1 MLPLCLCYGMQGLFF
16 QFMHKFQKMEISID
30 LTGLRMFHAPVQNML
45 TVWTG
50 FAENRSWRT
59 PVPSH
64 WPIIASTSAQLTLFT
79 SLMLKMKY

>member
-1 MLPLCLCYGMQGLFF
+1 MLPLCLCYGMRGLFF

-50 FAENRSWRT
+50 FAHKIGAGEPLRPAT
-59 PVPSH
+59 GLLSH
-64 WPIIASTSAQLTLFT
+64 QHQRN
-79 SLMLKMKY
+79 